1 LLHEFAVSGGRQI
14 NLRSLVD
21 IPSSARARRR
31 LVGGAGT
38 LLLLCASACGASS
51 TASPSAGAP
60 TGGAASSSA
69 ASTAAASG
77 THEFTAT
84 LKVTGTVTQSATF
97 TQSLSILPA
106 CAALAKSG
114 MANQTS
120 SIPQSLSNQNFS
132 LNWNITPYNGPGT
145 YTDATDFQDS
155 VDLNA
160 PYQGTTDQFDQ
171 VSGTTL
177 SITVNSNGSGSA
189 TFSNLQDG
197 DQLPVAGSETWTC
210 S

>member
-1 LLHEFAVSGGRQI
+1 M
-14 NLRSLVD
+14 NLRSLID
-21 IPSSARARRR
+21 ISSSARARRR
-31 LVGGAGT
+31 LVGGVGAVV
-38 LLLLCASACGASS
+38 LLCASACGASS
-51 TASPSAGAP
+51 TPSSSAGAP
-60 TGGAASSSA
+60 TGAASSSSA

-77 THEFTAT
+77 GHAFTAT

-97 TQSLSILPA
+97 TEDLSVLPA
-106 CAALAKSG
+106 CAVLAKSG
-114 MANQTS
+114 MANQTW
-120 SIPQSLSNQNFS
+120 SIPQPLTDQSFA
-132 LNWNITPYNGPGT
+132 LNWNITPYTGPGT
-145 YTDATDFQDS
+145 YTDATAFQDS
-155 VDLNA
+155 VDLDA
-160 PYQGTTDQFDQ
+160 PYQGTADEFDQ

>member
-1 LLHEFAVSGGRQI
+1 M

-31 LVGGAGT
+31 LVGGAGA

-51 TASPSAGAP
+51 TASSSASAP
-60 TGGAASSSA
+60 TGGAVSTSA
-69 ASTAAASG
+69 ATTAAASG

-84 LKVTGTVTQSATF
+84 LKVTGAVTQSSTF
-97 TQSLSILPA
+97 TESLSILPA

-114 MANQTS
+114 MANQTW
-120 SIPQSLSNQNFS
+120 SIPQSLTNQNFS

-155 VDLNA
+155 VEVA
-160 PYQGTTDQFDQ
+160 ASYQGTDDQFDQ

-197 DQLPVAGSETWTC
+197 DQLPATGSETWTC